1 MVDTQ
6 LFIVRIQRT
15 PGAFLA
21 TARRVDEE
29 VRGQF
34 EQPQALLEFLLGAQ
48 PPQAPA
54 AAARP
59 QGDADERP

>member
-6 LFIVRIQRT
+6 LFIVRVLRA
-15 PGAFLA
+15 PGAFRA

-34 EQPQALLEFLLGAQ
+34 EQPQALLDFLLGVH

-54 AAARP
+54 AAVGP
-59 QGDADERP
+59 QGDAHERP